1 MRIIAGQYKG
11 REILSPVGRETTR
24 PITGLVRKSL
34 FGMLGEDLTGQTVLD
49 LYCGTG
55 TLGLEALSRG
65 AEHCWFADRDRSAL
79 HLLRRNLELL
89 GAGDRGT
96 IWPGDVVS
104 RLAGWVGGL
113 GAFGGFVFPNVL
125 ALFLVRTPG
134 AAAVS
139 GASAALSG
147 AGFQG
152 EAGGLTVR
160 AVEAWTRGDPGYAR
174 GYVVLAVLSLVS
186 ILITFI
192 LKARAGDGTK
202 GR

>member
-1 MRIIAGQYKG
+1 MRIIAGRYKG

-113 GAFGGFVFPNVL
+113 AGPVDVAFVDPPYADARRWDWALVGRAILAPLAGRLAEDGVAVL
-125 ALFLVRTPG
+125 RLPG
-134 AAAVS
+134 DVEVP
-139 GASAALSG
+139 GELSG
-147 AGFQG
+147 LTAGR
-152 EAGGLTVR
+152 LR
-160 AVEAWTRGDPGYAR
+160 RYGDMLL
-174 GYVVLAVLSLVS
+174 VLLIRQKKDHGTIEVPVL
-186 ILITFI
+186 
-192 LKARAGDGTK
+192 
-202 GR
+202 

>member
-1 MRIIAGQYKG
+1 MRIIAGRYKG

-89 GAGDRGT
+89 GAGDGGT
-96 IWPGDVVS
+96 IWAGDVVS

-113 GAFGGFVFPNVL
+113 SGPVDVAFVDPPYADARRWDWALAGRAIFAPLAGRLAEDGVAVL
-125 ALFLVRTPG
+125 RLPG
-134 AAAVS
+134 DVEVP
-139 GASAALSG
+139 
-147 AGFQG
+147 G
-152 EAGGLTVR
+152 ELGGLTAGR
-160 AVEAWTRGDPGYAR
+160 FRRYGDMLL
-174 GYVVLAVLSLVS
+174 VLLIRQKKDHGTIEVPVL
-186 ILITFI
+186 
-192 LKARAGDGTK
+192 
-202 GR
+202 